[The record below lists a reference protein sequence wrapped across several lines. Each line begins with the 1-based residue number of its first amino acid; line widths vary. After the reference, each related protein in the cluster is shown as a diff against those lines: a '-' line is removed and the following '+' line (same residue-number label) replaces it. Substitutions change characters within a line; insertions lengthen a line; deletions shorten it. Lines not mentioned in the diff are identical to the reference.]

1 MKLFLIIIISLYSL
15 SCSFDN
21 KSGIWDGAT
30 TSNKEKNIFKEF
42 KKISTSTKDVY
53 DKKISPR
60 KDLIINISKP
70 VSNLNWNDIF
80 YKNNN
85 NLDNFEYKNLNKI
98 FFKSKKITK
107 NIINEYKL
115 YENRNIILSDVKG
128 NILVFSLDEK
138 KVISKFN
145 FYKKQF
151 KKIKKK
157 LNFIVEKN
165 NIYIAD
171 NLGYLYAYNYIDKNI
186 VWAKN
191 YKIPFSSNLKVL
203 NNILAVSDYNNRLYI
218 INKKMVS

>member
-85 NLDNFEYKNLNKI
+85 NLYNFEYKNLNKI

-107 NIINEYKL
+107 NKINEYKL

-138 KVISKFN
+138 IISKFN

-165 NIYIAD
+165 IIYIGD
-171 NLGYLYAYNYIDKNI
+171 NLDI
-186 VWAKN
+186 
-191 YKIPFSSNLKVL
+191 FMH
-203 NNILAVSDYNNRLYI
+203 I
-218 INKKMVS
+218 II